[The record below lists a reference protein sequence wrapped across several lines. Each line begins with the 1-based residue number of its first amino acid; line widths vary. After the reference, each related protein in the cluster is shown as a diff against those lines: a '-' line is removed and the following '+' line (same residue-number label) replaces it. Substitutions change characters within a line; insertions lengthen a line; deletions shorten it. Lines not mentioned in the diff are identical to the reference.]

1 MNREMRR
8 LAAREE
14 RLAKK
19 NEDQRRTPAKAA
31 SQQRQEERP
40 GFFSRVVKFLKEIR
54 VELSRVSWPT
64 RQQMIAFSTVTLIT
78 TAVLTLFVFLLD
90 LGLREGIFGL
100 LEIFQ

>member
-19 NEDQRRTPAKAA
+19 NEDQRRTPAKP
-31 SQQRQEERP
+31 SQQRQEDRP
-40 GFFSRVVKFLKEIR
+40 GFFARVVKFLKEIR

-64 RQQMIAFSTVTLIT
+64 RQQMIAFTTVTVIT

-90 LGLREGIFGL
+90 LGLRRGIFGL